1 MDFATFISEK
11 FVQFN
16 DILWSVWVLIPLLL
30 IIGLYF
36 TFKTKFVQIRYLKEM
51 ILLLGENDTNDK
63 NYGKKVSS
71 FQAFCVSTAS
81 RVGTGNL
88 AGVAIA
94 VATGGPGAV
103 FWMWIIALIGS
114 ASSFIESTLA
124 QVYKQ
129 SDGKGSF
136 IGGPAYYMEKAL
148 GKKLMAVIFSIL
160 IVIAFGLAFNSV
172 QSNTISASFY
182 ESFGIPTQLMG
193 IILTVVTAFI
203 IFGGIQRI
211 AKISGI
217 LVPVMSLFYIGLSL
231 FILITNISKLPS
243 VISLIVQSAFGVKQ
257 ILGGTI
263 GSALLNGIKR
273 GLFSNEAGMG
283 SSPNAAATANVSH
296 PAKQGLIQTLGVFT
310 DTILICSC
318 TAFILLL
325 SSNFEEI
332 ASNYTGIN
340 LTQQALIDHVG
351 SWGGIFISICILLF
365 AFSSIIGNY
374 YYGEA
379 NIEFLTK
386 NKICM
391 LVYRI
396 AVLAMVFIGSVAE
409 LDFVW
414 NFADISM
421 GLMAIVNLIA
431 IVMLSKI
438 AFKVLQDYDKQRKN
452 GIKNPVFKSS
462 SIEGLNNADE
472 WK

>member
-51 ILLLGENDTNDK
+51 ILLLGENNTNDK

-114 ASSFIESTLA
+114 SSSFIESTLA

-148 GKKLMAVIFSIL
+148 GKRWMGVIFSIL
-160 IVIAFGLAFNSV
+160 IIVAFGLAFNSV
-172 QSNTISASFY
+172 QSNTISEAFY

-193 IILTVVTAFI
+193 IILTIVTAFI

-283 SSPNAAATANVSH
+283 SSPNAAATATVSH
-296 PAKQGLIQTLGVFT
+296 PVKQGLIQTLGVFT